1 MTLSDGLLQTE
12 PSGKPSRGK
21 NQGTRRFRMNVDE
34 VDEEH
39 GEHEEHEEQDLST
52 PLVGSTRFSGT
63 SNADMQGGVDGILP
77 DDTPAGTE
85 EECSNEREAIDAGA

>member
-1 MTLSDGLLQTE
+1 MEKLKINNLDLSG
-12 PSGKPSRGK
+12 
-21 NQGTRRFRMNVDE
+21 MNVDE

-39 GEHEEHEEQDLST
+39 GEHEEHEEQGLST